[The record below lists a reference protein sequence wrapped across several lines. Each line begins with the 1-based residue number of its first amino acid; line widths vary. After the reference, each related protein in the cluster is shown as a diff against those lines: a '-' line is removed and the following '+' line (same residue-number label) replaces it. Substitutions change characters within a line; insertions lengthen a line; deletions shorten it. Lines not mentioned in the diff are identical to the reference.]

1 MQSHSPNDKQD
12 RTTLM
17 SCTDTDPVSGQKS
30 KCTEASSEQCEDLRD
45 YAFAPFVCDDDDAG
59 VSVDFE
65 RVAGTGEVIA
75 FTPADLGVQ
84 DADTDNE
91 D

>member
-30 KCTEASSEQCEDLRD
+30 KCTEASSEQCENLRD
-45 YAFAPFVCDDDDAG
+45 YAFAPFVCDAG
-59 VSVDFE
+59 VGVDFE
-65 RVAGTGEVIA
+65 RVAETGEVIA

-84 DADTDNE
+84 DADTDNV
-91 D
+91 DSWR